1 MNEGV
6 IQERVRCSNLTQD
19 IELFIAIAEIAG
31 VFVGFGALISLT
43 RKNAIDFPQLGR
55 LRGVVSIALVVIVAA
70 LIPVGISR
78 YGVTGHVLWLTCSII
93 FLFLVWTQIFVSLR
107 KSEYRELLTKQT
119 LDSPITSMFFWILL
133 EAPIH
138 ISLILAIIG
147 IYPDLEPA
155 FYTTA
160 LLFHLFEAAFLLV
173 QIVNYQM
180 SGSTNQKDHK
190 EPHVLVH

>member
-1 MNEGV
+1 MV
-6 IQERVRCSNLTQD
+6 QD

-43 RKNAIDFPQLGR
+43 RKNAIDYPQLGR
-55 LRGVVSIALVVIVAA
+55 LRGVVSVALVVIVAS
-70 LIPVGISR
+70 LIPVGFSR
-78 YGVTGHVLWLTCSII
+78 YGLAGHDFWLVCSII
-93 FLFLVWTQIFVSLR
+93 FLFLVWAQIVLSLS
-107 KSEYRELLTKQT
+107 KAKNRELLTTQT
-119 LDSPITSMFFWILL
+119 FENPLASMFFWILP

-138 ISLILAIIG
+138 ISLVLAITG

-160 LLFHLFEAAFLLV
+160 LLFHLFEATYLLV

-180 SGSTNQKDHK
+180 KPSNNLKDQE
-190 EPHVLVH
+190 EPHVIVH

>member
-1 MNEGV
+1 M
-6 IQERVRCSNLTQD
+6 TQD
-19 IELFIAIAEIAG
+19 VELFIAIAEIAG

-55 LRGVVSIALVVIVAA
+55 LRGVVSVGLVVIVAA

-78 YGVTGHVLWLTCSII
+78 YGITGHDFWLVCSII
-93 FLFLVWTQIFVSLR
+93 FLFLVWVQILLSLR

-119 LDSPITSMFFWILL
+119 RVNPIISMFFWILL

-138 ISLILAIIG
+138 VSLILAIIG

-160 LLFHLFEAAFLLV
+160 LLFHLFEATFLLV

-180 SGSTNQKDHK
+180 KPTTNPQDQ
-190 EPHVLVH
+190 EESHVLVH

>member
-1 MNEGV
+1 M
-6 IQERVRCSNLTQD
+6 TQD

-43 RKNAIDFPQLGR
+43 RKNAIEFPQLGR
-55 LRGVVSIALVVIVAA
+55 LRGVVSVGLVVIVAA

-78 YGVTGHVLWLTCSII
+78 YGITGHDFWLVCSII
-93 FLFLVWTQIFVSLR
+93 FLFLVWAQLLSSLR
-107 KSEYRELLTKQT
+107 RSEYRELLTKQT
-119 LDSPITSMFFWILL
+119 LDSPLVSMFFWILL

-138 ISLILAIIG
+138 ISLVLAIIG

-160 LLFHLFEAAFLLV
+160 LLFHLFQATFLLV

-180 SGSTNQKDHK
+180 RRNTNPQDH
-190 EPHVLVH
+190 EEAHVLVH

>member
-1 MNEGV
+1 M
-6 IQERVRCSNLTQD
+6 NLTQD
-19 IELFIAIAEIAG
+19 VELFIAIAEIAG

-55 LRGVVSIALVVIVAA
+55 LRGVVSVGLVVIVAA
-70 LIPVGISR
+70 LIPVGISL
-78 YGVTGHVLWLTCSII
+78 YGITGHDLWLVCSII
-93 FLFLVWTQIFVSLR
+93 FLFLVWAQILWGLR
-107 KSEYRELLTKQT
+107 KSEYRELLTKQI
-119 LDSPITSMFFWILL
+119 LDSPIMSMFFWILL

-138 ISLILAIIG
+138 ISLVLAIIG

-160 LLFHLFEAAFLLV
+160 LLFHLFEATFLLV

-180 SGSTNQKDHK
+180 KPSTNPQDQEESHII
-190 EPHVLVH
+190 VH

>member
-1 MNEGV
+1 MTLDV
-6 IQERVRCSNLTQD
+6 
-19 IELFIAIAEIAG
+19 ELFIAIAEIAG

-55 LRGVVSIALVVIVAA
+55 LRGVVSVALVVIVAA

-78 YGVTGHVLWLTCSII
+78 YGITGHDFWLICSII
-93 FLFLVWTQIFVSLR
+93 FLFLVWAQILLSLS
-107 KSEYRELLTKQT
+107 KSEYRQLLTKQT
-119 LDSPITSMFFWILL
+119 RVSPIVSMFFWLLL

-138 ISLILAIIG
+138 VSLVLTIIG

-160 LLFHLFEAAFLLV
+160 LLFHLFEATFLLV

-180 SGSTNQKDHK
+180 KPSTNPQDQEESHI
-190 EPHVLVH
+190 LVH

>member
-1 MNEGV
+1 M
-6 IQERVRCSNLTQD
+6 TQD
-19 IELFIAIAEIAG
+19 VELFIAIAEIAG

-55 LRGVVSIALVVIVAA
+55 LRGVVSIGLVVIVAA

-78 YGVTGHVLWLTCSII
+78 YGITGHDFWLVCSII
-93 FLFLVWTQIFVSLR
+93 FLFLVWTQILLSLR
-107 KSEYRELLTKQT
+107 KSEYRELLIKQT
-119 LDSPITSMFFWILL
+119 RFSPLMSMFFWMLL

-138 ISLILAIIG
+138 ISLVLAIIG

-160 LLFHLFEAAFLLV
+160 LLFHLFEATFLLV

-180 SGSTNQKDHK
+180 KPSTNPQDQEESHII
-190 EPHVLVH
+190 VH

>member
-1 MNEGV
+1 L
-6 IQERVRCSNLTQD
+6 ILTQD
-19 IELFIAIAEIAG
+19 VELFIAIAEIAG

-43 RKNAIDFPQLGR
+43 RKDSIDFRKLGR
-55 LRGVVSIALVVIVAA
+55 LRGVVSVGLVVIVAA

-78 YGVTGHVLWLTCSII
+78 YGVTGHNFWLLCSII
-93 FLFLVWTQIFVSLR
+93 FLFLVWAQIFLSLR
-107 KSEYRELLTKQT
+107 KPEYRTLLTKQT
-119 LDSPITSMFFWILL
+119 LDSPLVSMFFWILL

-138 ISLILAIIG
+138 VSLILALTG

-160 LLFHLFEAAFLLV
+160 LLFHLFEATFLLT

-180 SGSTNQKDHK
+180 RPSTNPKDQ
-190 EPHVLVH
+190 EESHVIVH

>member
-1 MNEGV
+1 M
-6 IQERVRCSNLTQD
+6 TQD

-78 YGVTGHVLWLTCSII
+78 YGITGHDFWLVCSII
-93 FLFLVWTQIFVSLR
+93 FLFLVWAQILLSLS

-119 LDSPITSMFFWILL
+119 RVSPLVSMFFWLLL

-138 ISLILAIIG
+138 VSLVLAIIG
-147 IYPDLEPA
+147 IYPNLEPA

-180 SGSTNQKDHK
+180 RPNINSQDH
-190 EPHVLVH
+190 EESHVLVH

>member
-1 MNEGV
+1 M
-6 IQERVRCSNLTQD
+6 TQD
-19 IELFIAIAEIAG
+19 VELFIAIAEIAG

-55 LRGVVSIALVVIVAA
+55 LRGVVSVGLVVIVAA

-78 YGVTGHVLWLTCSII
+78 YGITDHDFWLVCSII
-93 FLFLVWTQIFVSLR
+93 FLFLVWAQILLSLR

-119 LDSPITSMFFWILL
+119 LDSPIVSMFFWILL

-138 ISLILAIIG
+138 VSLILAIIG

-160 LLFHLFEAAFLLV
+160 LLFHLFEATFLLV

-180 SGSTNQKDHK
+180 RPSTNPQDQ
-190 EPHVLVH
+190 EESHVLVH

>member
-1 MNEGV
+1 M
-6 IQERVRCSNLTQD
+6 TQD
-19 IELFIAIAEIAG
+19 VELFIAIAEIAG

-55 LRGVVSIALVVIVAA
+55 LRGVVSVGLVVIVAA
-70 LIPVGISR
+70 LIPVGLSR
-78 YGVTGHVLWLTCSII
+78 YGVTDRDLWFVCSII
-93 FLFLVWTQIFVSLR
+93 FLFLVWAQIILSLR
-107 KSEYRELLTKQT
+107 KLEYRELLTKQT
-119 LDSPITSMFFWILL
+119 LGSPIGSMFFWIML

-138 ISLILAIIG
+138 VSLVLAIIG

-160 LLFHLFEAAFLLV
+160 LLFHLFEATFLLV

-180 SGSTNQKDHK
+180 KPSTNPQDQ
-190 EPHVLVH
+190 EESHVLVH